1 MNHTRL
7 RGARLEAP
15 SLIAAA
21 HAAADAADS
30 HRGRLGGSRTFS
42 SLGNPDFRMLW
53 IGLLFS
59 QGAMQINIIARSWL
73 AYEVSGSAAVLGLV
87 ALAQALPMGV
97 LSLVGGALA
106 DRMDKRLILVI
117 VQGGL
122 ALLALITAVLVHL
135 DIVVVWHLV
144 VVGLLQGATFA
155 FSVPARQALIPSLVE
170 EDEVRNAIAMNSTGL
185 NVTRVIGPAI
195 AGILMAI
202 HPALAFDAIAALYLA
217 AALLLF
223 RLPKER
229 QAPVADRKSPVQE
242 VLDGF
247 RYVQKS
253 PALRALM
260 ILAFIPILLGMPFQQ
275 FMPVFQ
281 KDVLHVSEFS
291 LGIMFTAVGI
301 GSLAGSLAVA
311 RLASSPRLPALQTGS
326 GFLFGASLVAFAL
339 SPVFALSLVC
349 LVVVGVA
356 SQGYMTMNSVLIMS
370 HTEHHYFGR
379 VMSIYMITFSLMPL
393 AVLPM
398 GFLID
403 AVGVS
408 ITQAGAGGLLAAF
421 VLVYAASKQLVS
433 RPAESPRVAKPV

>member
-1 MNHTRL
+1 
-7 RGARLEAP
+7 
-15 SLIAAA
+15 
-21 HAAADAADS
+21 
-30 HRGRLGGSRTFS
+30 
-42 SLGNPDFRMLW
+42 
-53 IGLLFS
+53 
-59 QGAMQINIIARSWL
+59 
-73 AYEVSGSAAVLGLV
+73 
-87 ALAQALPMGV
+87 
-97 LSLVGGALA
+97 
-106 DRMDKRLILVI
+106 MDKRLILVI

-202 HPALAFDAIAALYLA
+202 HPALAFDAIAVLYLA

-229 QAPVADRKSPVQE
+229 QAPAPDRKSPLQE

-247 RYVQKS
+247 RYVQGN

-326 GFLFGASLVAFAL
+326 GFLFGASLIAFAL

-398 GFLID
+398 GVLID
-403 AVGVS
+403 AVGVPT
-408 ITQAGAGGLLAAF
+408 TQAAAGGLLAAF
-421 VLVYAASKQLVS
+421 VLVYAASRQFVS
-433 RPAESPRVAKPV
+433 KPAEGTRVAEQT